1 MRERGVYGARN
12 ALASIDV
19 VHQVAPNDLA
29 GRGRQPEAPLASR
42 EGVEGEAAAAGG
54 ARRAE
59 APDDVATVVVQC
71 CEEGFEG
78 VRNEKDTR
86 PLSACNIVPKII
98 AALLSR
104 ALDKLNA
111 EPLPGC
117 IGRAQPG
124 DAFTVLVGQDGCRA
138 P

>member
-78 VRNEKDTR
+78 DVVLPLARGAQSHECRHHVGMPEVRAEHNR
-86 PLSACNIVPKII
+86 VPPD
-98 AALLSR
+98 LPR
-104 ALDKLNA
+104 GDGA
-111 EPLPGC
+111 EE
-117 IGRAQPG
+117 
-124 DAFTVLVGQDGCRA
+124 
-138 P
+138 